1 MASAKKKDDHA
12 KVTAMGGNIK
22 GLFDKIAE
30 VRDYIVQKKK
40 ERAQIN
46 ADIKAAMEKIESLGI
61 KKDGFRMALSY
72 FESSTDQRKDLDK
85 SYLLAREGMGLKV
98 QGAQLDLLDGTE
110 QPAAGAAPASGDSSE
125 GQDDGQ

>member
-1 MASAKKKDDHA
+1 MAAAKKKDDHA

-22 GLFDKIAE
+22 GLFDTIAE

-40 ERAQIN
+40 DRAQIN

-98 QGAQLDLLDGTE
+98 QGAQLDLLDGAQ
-110 QPAAGAAPASGDSSE
+110 QPVASAPAGDDNAE
-125 GQDDGQ
+125 GEDDGQ